1 MSRQSDTRDVAHP
14 SVREGSP
21 SLQKG
26 IRPTKG
32 MEDVLIRT
40 AQKLLARLPIRCA
53 KHGTMNNNLDK
64 ANR

>member
-14 SVREGSP
+14 SVRKASP

-32 MEDVLIRT
+32 MEDVMIRT
-40 AQKLLARLPIRCA
+40 AQKLLARLPIRCV
-53 KHGTMNNNLDK
+53 KHGAMNKNWDK